1 MLDHGVPFRLNSRV
15 RRIVAPNPGVM
26 TGAGTNT
33 YLLGD
38 EQVAVL
44 DPGPAIPSHIDAILD
59 TAGDRIRWVVC
70 THTHTDH
77 SPAWQAIAEATGAQP
92 IGASAPDNMFQDETF
107 VPAAEL
113 VHDDVLA
120 TDEFTLRAV
129 HTPGHVSN
137 HYCFFLEEERMLFAG
152 DHIMN
157 GSTVVIV
164 PPSGDMK
171 AYIESL
177 QLLLRY
183 PLRLIAP
190 GHGDAIPY
198 DFELNAGQMGPRGNP
213 VASRLVREADVILAL
228 GTRLGFNST
237 FYSYDNINVDARIIQ
252 VELEPTAIGRYF
264 PVSVGI
270 WGDAGSVAT
279 QMINQME
286 GRQSLAEVQQW
297 TDQFKRDR
305 EAYRSERDAKADRP
319 QCFRGV

>member
-1 MLDHGVPFRLNSRV
+1 VLEHGVPFRLNSRV

-38 EQVAVL
+38 EAVAVL
-44 DPGPAIPSHIDAILD
+44 DPGPAIPAHIDAILQ

-77 SPAWQAIAEATGAQP
+77 SPAWKAIAEATGAEP
-92 IGASAPDNMFQDETF
+92 IGASPPDNMFQDETF
-107 VPAAEL
+107 RPAREL
-113 VHDDVLA
+113 AHDDVLA

-129 HTPGHVSN
+129 HTPGHVAN
-137 HYCFFLEEERMLFAG
+137 HFCFFLEEERMLFAG

-183 PLRLIAP
+183 KLKLIAP
-190 GHGDAIPY
+190 GHGEVMEDSHAVV
-198 DFELNAGQMGPRGNP
+198 EWL
-213 VASRLVREADVILAL
+213 VKHRLKREAKVIRGLQ
-228 GTRLGFNST
+228 RLGRCDLDT
-237 FYSYDNINVDARIIQ
+237 LVKVVYDDVDPGLHEMAKLSMTAHLIKLHQENRALQ
-252 VELEPTAIGRYF
+252 HPDDQRWELIE
-264 PVSVGI
+264 
-270 WGDAGSVAT
+270 
-279 QMINQME
+279 
-286 GRQSLAEVQQW
+286 L
-297 TDQFKRDR
+297 
-305 EAYRSERDAKADRP
+305 
-319 QCFRGV
+319 